1 MKLYTQNNTLHGDEE
16 GKKLYSLI
24 SDLWWGRDRWDSSTE
39 DTMNEIADLL
49 LMPKEDEDGTN

>member
-1 MKLYTQNNTLHGDEE
+1 MKLYTQNNKLHGDEE

-49 LMPKEDEDGTN
+49 EMGKEDEE